1 MLKSVRQV
9 FVVAFMTVTGLVSL
23 ASVAYAETM
32 QSPDYQMTQST
43 IGSDSSVLSSS
54 NNYSSIS
61 STGDI
66 AVGRSSSTNF
76 QDKAG
81 SKTNGDPVL
90 QFSIDTSGAKFP
102 NFSPTGTAT
111 ATATFSV
118 ENYTSYGYV
127 VQIAGQTPKNG
138 SHQLPAMMG
147 TSPDLAADSAP
158 GTEQFGINLVK
169 NTIPSVGADPDH
181 GGFGFGS
188 AAPGYDVAN
197 KFRYASG
204 ETIASADKSSGV
216 TTYTIS
222 FIVNVADLT
231 PGGQYAANQ
240 TLIVTGTY

>member
-1 MLKSVRQV
+1 MVLA
-9 FVVAFMTVTGLVSL
+9 FVTVIGL
-23 ASVAYAETM
+23 ASVAYADTM
-32 QSPDYQMTQST
+32 QSPDFQMTQST
-43 IGSDSSVLSSS
+43 IGSDSSVLSNS
-54 NNYSSIS
+54 NSYSSIS

-66 AVGRSSSTNF
+66 AVGPSSSANF
-76 QDKAG
+76 QDQAG

-90 QFSIDTSGAKFP
+90 QFSIDSAAANFP
-102 NFSPTGTAT
+102 TFSPTATAT

-138 SHQLPAMMG
+138 SHQLPAMTG
-147 TSPDLAADSAP
+147 TAPDLAADPAP

-169 NTIPSVGADPDH
+169 NTAPSVGADPDH

-188 AAPGYDVAN
+188 AAAGYDIAN
-197 KFRYASG
+197 KFRYSSG

-222 FIVNVADLT
+222 FVANVADLT
-231 PGGQYAANQ
+231 PGGQYASNQ

>member
-1 MLKSVRQV
+1 MLKQVKQV
-9 FVVAFMTVTGLVSL
+9 FVVAFVMVIGL

-32 QSPDYQMTQST
+32 QSPDFQMTQST

-66 AVGRSSSTNF
+66 GVGRSSSTSF

-90 QFSIDTSGAKFP
+90 QFSIDASNAKFP

-118 ENYTSYGYV
+118 VNYTSYGYV
-127 VQIAGQTPKNG
+127 VQITGETPKNG
-138 SHQLPAMMG
+138 SHILPGMTGA
-147 TSPDLAADSAP
+147 SPDLAADSTA
-158 GTEQFGINLVK
+158 GTEQFGLNLVQ
-169 NTIPSVGADPDH
+169 NTAPSVGADPDH

-197 KFRYASG
+197 KFRYVSG
-204 ETIASADKSSGV
+204 ETIAMADKSSGK

-222 FIVNVADLT
+222 FIANVNELT
-231 PGGQYAANQ
+231 PGGQYATNQ